1 MRRLSILGSTGSIG
15 RSALDVVR
23 HLPDRFKVA
32 VLAAHSSADLMAEQI
47 REFEPEC
54 VAMGDPAA
62 ARQVSDA
69 FPGLRVL
76 SGPEGLI
83 EAAAADTDVCLCAMV
98 GAAGLRP
105 LLRAID
111 AGHQIALANKESLV
125 MAGGLVMER
134 VRQRGVRL
142 VPVDSEHNAV
152 FQCLSGHRREDVH
165 LIHLTASGGPFYGL
179 DRSVLSRVT
188 PEQATRHPTWDMGAK
203 ISVDSATLMNKGL
216 EVIEAM
222 WLFDLP
228 IDQIEVLIHPQSIVH
243 SLVEFTDGSILGHL
257 GVTDMKF
264 PILFALSWP
273 ERVQSPMG
281 RLNLAEVGRLTFAA
295 PDFGQFPCLGMA
307 IEAARAGGTAP
318 TALNAANEAAV
329 AAFCAHRIGFLDIEE
344 VVRRTMDAPPSEEAD
359 SIETVEMVDARTR
372 RRATGIIES
381 LTKC

>member
-329 AAFCAHRIGFLDIEE
+329 AAFCAHRINFLDIEE